1 MRVAIVL
8 MLAAVVLCGCATTG
22 YTLVPSGQVSV
33 SQGTFKI
40 RTSGDWNKAPQGQF
54 GLPQAEGWTRNGPVL
69 DAIYFI
75 GGLPDGQAI
84 AKQRPDDE
92 RKVPVFHA
100 TMTPQDLTSMI
111 ESAYRIRGGVRIFET
126 TAVKPVTFL
135 GQPGVQFDYT
145 FVNEDNVKRRGRS
158 MIAVAGGK
166 LYVMSLNATDLHYF
180 EAALPDFQAMAVSAS
195 IGSTVPS
202 KATS

>member
-1 MRVAIVL
+1 
-8 MLAAVVLCGCATTG
+8 
-22 YTLVPSGQVSV
+22 
-33 SQGTFKI
+33 
-40 RTSGDWNKAPQGQF
+40 
-54 GLPQAEGWTRNGPVL
+54 
-69 DAIYFI
+69 
-75 GGLPDGQAI
+75 
-84 AKQRPDDE
+84 
-92 RKVPVFHA
+92 
-100 TMTPQDLTSMI
+100 MI

-158 MIAVAGGK
+158 MIAIASGK

-180 EAALPDFQAMAVSAS
+180 DAVLPDFQAMAVSAS

-202 KATS
+202 KATT